1 MVIQGSKLLLP
12 CSFFSSAVLFTQSVA
27 RESEFCMAEVYG
39 PGLGMSHSQGISVHI
54 PLAVTESQASLN
66 CKGGWQCILVTCMVG
81 GGRKENSLVNN

>member
-27 RESEFCMAEVYG
+27 RESEFCMADVYG
-39 PGLGMSHSQGISVHI
+39 PGLGVSYSQVISVHI

-66 CKGGWQCILVTCMVG
+66 CKGGWKCILVTCMG
-81 GGRKENSLVNN
+81 GAGERE